1 MLEEGSRMTAR
12 FHRRSLLALAGAAGL
27 CTAARPLRAA
37 PTPAAVAPRI
47 VHKDQ
52 IKTPDA
58 LRQAMA
64 SPRRPAAD
72 KKRDAGRKPAE
83 TMAFYGITPGMT
95 VAELM
100 TSSGYFTAVLAEAVG
115 ETGRVYGQNSKW
127 LRDRFKDT
135 NRPLGELITKGG
147 YANIIEVNTE
157 LETLDLPPAGLDAV
171 FIVMFYHDLYW
182 LGVDRPAMNK
192 GVMAAL
198 KPGGIYGII
207 DHHAAPGME
216 IRDVARNHR
225 IEKYVVVEDVL
236 KAGFELIEE
245 TDLLENPKDPL
256 NVSVFQQELRG
267 FTHQFVLKFRKPPA

>member
-1 MLEEGSRMTAR
+1 MTTTLQ
-12 FHRRSLLALAGAAGL
+12 RRSLLAYAGAVGLYAAGRSQ
-27 CTAARPLRAA
+27 TAAQA
-37 PTPAAVAPRI
+37 PVSVAPRI

-52 IKTPDA
+52 IKASDA
-58 LRQAMA
+58 LRVAMA
-64 SPRRPAAD
+64 SPRRPDAD

-83 TMAFYGITPGMT
+83 TMAFYGIGPGMT

-115 ETGRVYGQNSKW
+115 ETGKVYGQNNKW

-135 NRPLGELITKGG
+135 NRPLGDLITKGG
-147 YANIIEVNTE
+147 YTNIIEHDTE
-157 LETLDLPPAGLDAV
+157 LEELGLAPASLDAV
-171 FIVMFYHDLYW
+171 FMVMFYHDTYW

-216 IRDVARNHR
+216 IRDVAKNHR

-236 KAGFELIEE
+236 KAGFQLAEE

-267 FTHQFVLKFRKPPA
+267 FTNQFVLKFRKPVA

>member
-1 MLEEGSRMTAR
+1 MTTT
-12 FHRRSLLALAGAAGL
+12 FHRRSLLAYAGAAAL
-27 CTAARPLRAA
+27 CAAGGSAPWAQSAARM
-37 PTPAAVAPRI
+37 APRI
-47 VHKDQ
+47 VHKNE
-52 IKTPDA
+52 ITVSDA

-64 SPRRPAAD
+64 SPRRPEAD

-83 TMAFYGITPGMT
+83 TMAFFGIKPGMA

-115 ETGRVYGQNSKW
+115 DGGKVYGQNSKW

-135 NRPLGELITKGG
+135 NRPLGELIAKGG

-157 LETLDLPPAGLDAV
+157 LEELELPPAGLDAV

-182 LGVDRPAMNK
+182 LGVDRPAMNR

-245 TDLLENPKDPL
+245 TDLLENPKDPM

-267 FTHQFVLKFRKPPA
+267 FTNQFVLKFRKPPA